1 MTDFLS
7 CCKWIRVKAVI
18 TDKYVEK
25 AKKMPSDEKV
35 YEVLKKD
42 STNDYKRKLVNI
54 LTRLKMKKRSRNTAK
69 LNNG

>member
-25 AKKMPSDEKV
+25 AKKCQV
-35 YEVLKKD
+35 
-42 STNDYKRKLVNI
+42 
-54 LTRLKMKKRSRNTAK
+54 MKKYMK
-69 LNNG
+69 C